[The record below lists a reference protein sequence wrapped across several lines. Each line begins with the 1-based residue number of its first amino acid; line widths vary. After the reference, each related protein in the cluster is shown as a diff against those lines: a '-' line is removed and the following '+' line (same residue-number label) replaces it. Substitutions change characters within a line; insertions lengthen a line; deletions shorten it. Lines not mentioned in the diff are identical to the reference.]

1 MIACRNEGIRIQKNE
16 KSTLE
21 FKFEE
26 LISHSKTLGIFV
38 DYVPSIRRKNGRKPL
53 KGTGQGMKRG
63 GSEPVIL
70 PLQHQY
76 CPVFEGRKG
85 DGEVT
90 ISLMEVERLG

>member
-1 MIACRNEGIRIQKNE
+1 MIACRNEEIRIRKNE

-26 LISHSKTLGIFV
+26 LISHSKTLGIPS
-38 DYVPSIRRKNGRKPL
+38 DYAPFPFGEGRGEPL
-53 KGTGQGMKRG
+53 KGTGSTSKRD

-70 PLQHQY
+70 PLQHQH

>member
-1 MIACRNEGIRIQKNE
+1 MIACRNEEIRIQKNE

-26 LISHSKTLGIFV
+26 LISHSKTLGIPA

-53 KGTGQGMKRG
+53 KGDRG
-63 GSEPVIL
+63 EPVIL
-70 PLQHQY
+70 PLQHQH
-76 CPVFEGRKG
+76 CPVFEGWKG